1 MPIIPSNWTGSAAV
15 NAIGIGG
22 GSGSTSYAYA
32 NSLNATITELDTF
45 IDLVGVCDEPISR
58 EVSLDLISGKVKLY
72 WKGLDNSY
80 TQIQIFTR
88 QSGDALVF
96 TSGYN
101 FVDLT
106 LGQLG
111 LSIKCSELTEI
122 SLVLRWDKDIEFNL
136 YSGEDLVINPKV
148 RLLLPTGANYPTGAN
163 SNAGAYDATNT
174 TLYTQNLN
182 KLKNSESD
190 TTGFKLFDI
199 YSFYPGKPI
208 TFNVIVLNSSSSN
221 YGNIAFQ
228 LLDPVDIGQAVFDVA
243 NDIINLENNTVTDKF
258 IGNLTR
264 DALYK
269 DVTNNQVILRPDF
282 SRHVG
287 RIVAQDT
294 NNNNYYDTVII
305 KSYTP
310 NTDPLL
316 GGTFTLTGEF

>member
-1 MPIIPSNWTGSAAV
+1 MPIIPSNWTGSVAV

-148 RLLLPTGANYPTGAN
+148 RLLLPTGANYPTGVY

-305 KSYTP
+305 ESYTP
-310 NTDPLL
+310 NTNPLL
-316 GGTFTLTGEF
+316 GGTFTLTGKF